1 MKKNILIAFIFILM
15 AISIFVTQFEISKQ
29 NEFKNLLSLG
39 NGDNSKQIV
48 FSYDNQDSQQV
59 YSIVTH
65 IIDKYGGNIY
75 TISIDDNNNYTK
87 YIYCNN
93 LKYFEDI
100 NLSSGHFFKDKED
113 NSAAFLSTYKFS
125 SPDQI
130 GVIKPFETSRIFNIR
145 TLKSNLNENSFR
157 KIFTLVLENENDI
170 EKLRKDLNEEEITFD
185 ILDDDTEQKN
195 YRYFYV
201 IVFTILYITL
211 IIIILYDLLNSYK
224 KIAVEKMLGFSNFK
238 IWEKRIFP
246 IMKIALLVFGICV
259 VLCSIILFNEFN
271 SLVFEFIKQIV
282 HYYSV
287 IIISTFIFSSLP
299 FLYIKKIKIIY
310 MLKNTRPTNTIICF
324 NTALKVII
332 SIFLLIVSVNLLN
345 EFDILNNIHKE
356 KFNNWENTKN
366 YFVNN
371 TIEYYEGTNGID
383 SFSTENI
390 EICKSLY
397 NTFNKQ
403 GGILAKFDKYRI
415 LDSKYK
421 SGIDY
426 QDNNI
431 VINPNYLKSNII
443 YDINGNRVSISETES
458 NCIILVP
465 QKYNNR
471 QKKILEYYKNILA
484 GYESD
489 SSNTIKEIKLIW
501 IKNNQN
507 FFTYKVNI
515 YPNKNNCV
523 QDPLA
528 MVITESN
535 ANDLNYLEV
544 LGTGNFLIKVSD
556 NNVAINEINSIIGK
570 YYDLSI
576 YQFPLFSV
584 YESMV
589 ERITESQ
596 NKIATYS
603 IIMVILIILM
613 SIIIIQNIA
622 NYFEQNKVRLAIKK
636 FMGFKLKD
644 KYSAFFISEIC
655 SLIIS
660 SCLAFLITKQLT
672 IFIIASV
679 TLIVELLF
687 TIILLKINENKNILR
702 ITKGG

>member
-356 KFNNWENTKN
+356 KFNNWKNTKN

-584 YESMV
+584 YESMG

>member
-271 SLVFEFIKQIV
+271 SLVFEFIKPIV

-287 IIISTFIFSSLP
+287 IIISTFIFSSL
-299 FLYIKKIKIIY
+299 
-310 MLKNTRPTNTIICF
+310 
-324 NTALKVII
+324 
-332 SIFLLIVSVNLLN
+332 
-345 EFDILNNIHKE
+345 
-356 KFNNWENTKN
+356 
-366 YFVNN
+366 
-371 TIEYYEGTNGID
+371 
-383 SFSTENI
+383 
-390 EICKSLY
+390 
-397 NTFNKQ
+397 
-403 GGILAKFDKYRI
+403 
-415 LDSKYK
+415 
-421 SGIDY
+421 
-426 QDNNI
+426 
-431 VINPNYLKSNII
+431 
-443 YDINGNRVSISETES
+443 
-458 NCIILVP
+458 
-465 QKYNNR
+465 
-471 QKKILEYYKNILA
+471 
-484 GYESD
+484 
-489 SSNTIKEIKLIW
+489 
-501 IKNNQN
+501 
-507 FFTYKVNI
+507 
-515 YPNKNNCV
+515 
-523 QDPLA
+523 
-528 MVITESN
+528 
-535 ANDLNYLEV
+535 
-544 LGTGNFLIKVSD
+544 
-556 NNVAINEINSIIGK
+556 
-570 YYDLSI
+570 
-576 YQFPLFSV
+576 
-584 YESMV
+584 
-589 ERITESQ
+589 
-596 NKIATYS
+596 
-603 IIMVILIILM
+603 
-613 SIIIIQNIA
+613 
-622 NYFEQNKVRLAIKK
+622 
-636 FMGFKLKD
+636 
-644 KYSAFFISEIC
+644 
-655 SLIIS
+655 
-660 SCLAFLITKQLT
+660 
-672 IFIIASV
+672 
-679 TLIVELLF
+679 
-687 TIILLKINENKNILR
+687 
-702 ITKGG
+702 

>member
-1 MKKNILIAFIFILM
+1 
-15 AISIFVTQFEISKQ
+15 
-29 NEFKNLLSLG
+29 
-39 NGDNSKQIV
+39 
-48 FSYDNQDSQQV
+48 
-59 YSIVTH
+59 
-65 IIDKYGGNIY
+65 
-75 TISIDDNNNYTK
+75 
-87 YIYCNN
+87 
-93 LKYFEDI
+93 
-100 NLSSGHFFKDKED
+100 
-113 NSAAFLSTYKFS
+113 
-125 SPDQI
+125 
-130 GVIKPFETSRIFNIR
+130 
-145 TLKSNLNENSFR
+145 
-157 KIFTLVLENENDI
+157 
-170 EKLRKDLNEEEITFD
+170 
-185 ILDDDTEQKN
+185 
-195 YRYFYV
+195 
-201 IVFTILYITL
+201 
-211 IIIILYDLLNSYK
+211 
-224 KIAVEKMLGFSNFK
+224 
-238 IWEKRIFP
+238 
-246 IMKIALLVFGICV
+246 
-259 VLCSIILFNEFN
+259 
-271 SLVFEFIKQIV
+271 
-282 HYYSV
+282 
-287 IIISTFIFSSLP
+287 
-299 FLYIKKIKIIY
+299 

-584 YESMV
+584 YESMG

-622 NYFEQNKVRLAIKK
+622 
-636 FMGFKLKD
+636 
-644 KYSAFFISEIC
+644 
-655 SLIIS
+655 
-660 SCLAFLITKQLT
+660 CLLYT
-672 IFIIASV
+672 SPSP
-679 TLIVELLF
+679 
-687 TIILLKINENKNILR
+687 R
-702 ITKGG
+702 D

>member
-1 MKKNILIAFIFILM
+1 M

-356 KFNNWENTKN
+356 KFNNWKNTKN

-584 YESMV
+584 YESMG